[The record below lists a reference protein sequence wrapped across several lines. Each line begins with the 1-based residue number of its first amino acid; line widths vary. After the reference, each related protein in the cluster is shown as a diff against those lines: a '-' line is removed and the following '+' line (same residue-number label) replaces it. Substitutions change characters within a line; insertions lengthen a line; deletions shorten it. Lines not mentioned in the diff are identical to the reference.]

1 MTDGVSEGEMDGNA
15 LGASD
20 GFILRLGSDDG
31 LDVGVEVGEP
41 LGETD

>member
-1 MTDGVSEGEMDGNA
+1 MTDGASDGEMDDNA

-31 LDVGVEVGEP
+31 LDVHV
-41 LGETD
+41 